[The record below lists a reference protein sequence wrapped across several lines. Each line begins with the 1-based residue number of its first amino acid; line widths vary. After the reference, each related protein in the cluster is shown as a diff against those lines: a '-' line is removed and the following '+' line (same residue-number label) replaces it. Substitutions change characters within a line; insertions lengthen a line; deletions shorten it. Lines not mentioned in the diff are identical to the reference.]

1 MKPFVLFFLLLINY
15 QLSAQKLIDE
25 TFSALELKTI
35 VIDGSSIFKIDL
47 QTRPSKAIHL
57 ITKIE
62 GEYTPEIAVAY
73 KIKDSTLYIGSVFR
87 SSFALHNDK
96 LSAHKVVSIEVV
108 LEIPE
113 HLKVYLKSDIGSAKI
128 RGKYTF
134 ITAELSQGN
143 CVLKD
148 FIGSGI
154 INTINGNITLE
165 TNFAQIKAHTKYGSL
180 IKEAIVSGENTIK
193 INSINGDIYLK
204 KTKK

>member
-1 MKPFVLFFLLLINY
+1 MKAFIFFFFFITL
-15 QLSAQKLIDE
+15 QLCAQKQIDE
-25 TFSALELKTI
+25 TFSALDINEI
-35 VIDGSSIFKIDL
+35 VIEGDHIFKIHL
-47 QTRPSKAIHL
+47 QTKPLNTIHL

-62 GEYTPEIAVAY
+62 GEYTPEIAVIH
-73 KIKDSTLYIGSVFR
+73 KIEDSILYVKSAFR

-96 LSAHKVVSIEVV
+96 LSAHKVISIEIA

-113 HLKVYLKSDIGSAKI
+113 DLKVYLKSDIGSAKI

-165 TNFAQIKAHTKYGSL
+165 TNFAQIKAHTKYGVFKKEPIVYGGNL
-180 IKEAIVSGENTIK
+180 IEM
-193 INSINGDIYLK
+193 NSINGDIHLK
-204 KTKK
+204 KTEK